1 MGSLPCHCLGFG
13 AEPYGFPRAEPS
25 SPARA
30 ASFAVCPDWCRR
42 GGLPRCTRSHW
53 HGADLCGVGVAHVQR
68 ALLDDL
74 AQGPAPLLLPP
85 CLLLGP
91 GMNHRQPRILAVLG
105 PVGGSFSTSRNL
117 SGTEQS
123 WEAPPICSLERE
135 ALGFLAHYLFRGFS
149 ALQQSA
155 SMNTDWRNTL
165 PFPPGSGLP
174 GALQA
179 VRGKRGQVGEDAR
192 RGGCLKLGRLQASL
206 SSEQRTPGVEADFW
220 GVCEDPLL
228 GQLPGGMAPGSLC
241 VWRSPEVLWTQEGVH
256 SRCRESGSPAWHV
269 AATLTQTVLELTG
282 PQMSHWG
289 SKKMDFGGRT
299 LEACFSGL
307 GFAPLSP
314 LPPHL

>member
-1 MGSLPCHCLGFG
+1 M
-13 AEPYGFPRAEPS
+13 
-25 SPARA
+25 
-30 ASFAVCPDWCRR
+30 
-42 GGLPRCTRSHW
+42 
-53 HGADLCGVGVAHVQR
+53 
-68 ALLDDL
+68 
-74 AQGPAPLLLPP
+74 
-85 CLLLGP
+85 
-91 GMNHRQPRILAVLG
+91 LG

-192 RGGCLKLGRLQASL
+192 RGGCLKLGSLQASL

-220 GVCEDPLL
+220 GVCEDPFL

-307 GFAPLSP
+307 GFAPLSSTSSSVKCRACLKCLHKDQVGTLSSCLHGAGIGDVSCDHVSLSVLARRPQCWGFQSSASRPTEPPEYLHTRGTEVFSSRPSMLQP
-314 LPPHL
+314 LV